1 MKDAEIQAHESSLD
15 FLSSSSSSSSSV
27 SDSEEA
33 SSSEENEEDDNG
45 DGNAK
50 GKAKPKKKR
59 KKTGGWMNIFAKTS
73 MEILELELRA
83 RAIRALMKAESSDAT
98 QSQSQA
104 EIQATHLKQQ
114 EEKEQELQHPQRY
127 EDDDDYKQDFCVKQN
142 EKLKNIQTEIKKR
155 KINLKFNLRKQLND
169 EHEHTQGKEQT
180 EQTEPT
186 SSSSFKTD
194 VLTSNTDL
202 VNDELEPGEIGAF
215 KNWS

>member
-15 FLSSSSSSSSSV
+15 FLSSSSSSSSSA

-45 DGNAK
+45 DGNSK

-98 QSQSQA
+98 QTQSQT
-104 EIQATHLKQQ
+104 EIQVTHLKQQ
-114 EEKEQELQHPQRY
+114 EKEQELQQPQRF
-127 EDDDDYKQDFCVKQN
+127 EDDDDDDKQDFCVKQN

-169 EHEHTQGKEQT
+169 EHEHAQGEEQT

-186 SSSSFKTD
+186 SSSNFKTD
-194 VLTSNTDL
+194 VLTSNTHL
-202 VNDELEPGEIGAF
+202 VNDQLEPGEIGAF
-215 KNWS
+215 KNCF